1 MTTFF
6 SCVRIFWFSLRLRV
20 QIFIMTVI
28 IKCGSQSA
36 IDGGDWVRPISAE
49 RAKGLVAVR
58 SVRGQKQDARR
69 SRSPRRLMVIK
80 WPRWLTE
87 YPLKCRPNPC
97 SATKRNLAV
106 GRLKCSDV
114 VGSKPLLWA
123 LWELDPN
130 ARRPDAMRYNRAQV
144 TIDASKRLIQA
155 DGMNLTWLDG
165 GCFKQISKEALMII
179 RRTHA
184 AC

>member
-69 SRSPRRLMVIK
+69 SRSPGRLMVIK

-97 SATKRNLAV
+97 SATKRNLSGRALKVLRCRRLQAPFMGVMGTGSQGAEAGCYAV
-106 GRLKCSDV
+106 QS
-114 VGSKPLLWA
+114 GSS
-123 LWELDPN
+123 N
-130 ARRPDAMRYNRAQV
+130 NRR
-144 TIDASKRLIQA
+144 
-155 DGMNLTWLDG
+155 
-165 GCFKQISKEALMII
+165 
-179 RRTHA
+179 
-184 AC
+184 